1 MAKFEKKTKGQFQY
15 HTECPAEGCGSS
27 DAGAV
32 YLHDDGS
39 YSFTCWSCGHAIPDY
54 NPDTNEAAMTQSKP
68 KKEELTTE
76 WHGYTLES
84 VRDDLAADDLRDRKL
99 PSRILEL
106 FGVHVDVDDKGD
118 IDKHFYPT
126 YLLDEGTM
134 EYHHVGYR
142 IRSRFEEY
150 HREVK
155 KKPELLGKLKNFSG
169 KIGDVGREIVMFGE
183 WLYAKIANRKRLIIM
198 EGEID
203 CMTAR
208 LILEKKAKNIDNY
221 CVVSMP
227 SGANIAGIQS
237 NFKFINSF
245 EEIYL
250 CMDNDEAGRK
260 LCEAALKV
268 LPANKVR
275 LMKYPDSIKD
285 LSDMWKAT
293 KSTEMRN
300 AVCDA
305 FWQMIWNAESYCP
318 AGVRSFASGFQ
329 AMKER
334 GQIPVIP
341 FPESFGDLNTKT
353 YGGFGLGE
361 ITTIAAAS
369 SVGKS
374 AFVREMIYKAWK
386 DTDYNIGIIP
396 LEDSYEE
403 MMEMLCSVHMNTQLN
418 EIDWEERDWDAI
430 EKAHSELSE
439 GNRIHIIDHQGAVNA
454 EKLLEFID
462 FLVMGLNCKMIVL
475 DPVTLAL
482 SRSDTNEDE
491 ILSEILNR
499 VKRHRYAHINVCHVR
514 KNGGGQK
521 ANSEGAEISEED
533 IKGSG
538 AYFQISMNNI
548 LLSRNKLHENAIIKN
563 TTMIKLSKCR
573 RHGKSTGLAGF
584 TYYNG
589 ETGRLEKG
597 RDPRDIEEA
606 LNDDEALGYGD
617 TTEDFVIDRGKDY

>member
-1 MAKFEKKTKGQFQY
+1 MRCF
-15 HTECPAEGCGSS
+15 
-27 DAGAV
+27 
-32 YLHDDGS
+32 L
-39 YSFTCWSCGHAIPDY
+39 
-54 NPDTNEAAMTQSKP
+54 
-68 KKEELTTE
+68 
-76 WHGYTLES
+76 
-84 VRDDLAADDLRDRKL
+84 ADDL
-99 PSRILEL
+99 
-106 FGVHVDVDDKGD
+106 
-118 IDKHFYPT
+118 
-126 YLLDEGTM
+126 
-134 EYHHVGYR
+134 
-142 IRSRFEEY
+142 
-150 HREVK
+150 
-155 KKPELLGKLKNFSG
+155 
-169 KIGDVGREIVMFGE
+169 
-183 WLYAKIANRKRLIIM
+183 
-198 EGEID
+198 
-203 CMTAR
+203 
-208 LILEKKAKNIDNY
+208 
-221 CVVSMP
+221 
-227 SGANIAGIQS
+227 
-237 NFKFINSF
+237 
-245 EEIYL
+245 
-250 CMDNDEAGRK
+250 
-260 LCEAALKV
+260 
-268 LPANKVR
+268 
-275 LMKYPDSIKD
+275 
-285 LSDMWKAT
+285 
-293 KSTEMRN
+293 
-300 AVCDA
+300 
-305 FWQMIWNAESYCP
+305 NAESYCP